1 MYYLYLLRL
10 VTHDLKH
17 RKVTSKLRFIYGV
30 EMSGEN
36 MYILQNRVQLPKP
49 PGIAVV
55 ALYVKERVT
64 IYLNNSFQQRLLSS
78 LGKRKKQRGSSKT
91 I

>member
-1 MYYLYLLRL
+1 
-10 VTHDLKH
+10 
-17 RKVTSKLRFIYGV
+17 
-30 EMSGEN
+30 MSEEN